1 MENVTHALYMA
12 AAFLMF
18 IGAFTYSLYMVNK
31 LNTTAKTLVY
41 RLDETNYYD
50 SLDLTSLLTS
60 AGENKAYKEVSAESI
75 IPTLYKYYKESYTVK
90 IVDTN
95 GNIIQLFDTTIEGKV
110 MTATSKLASQ
120 RTDEEKAL
128 ISLYGTPGVA
138 RYMYGAPWLGST
150 NKDAKERIDMFIA
163 GKSGYINNTF
173 VDYTNDHFPDEN
185 GNYRNLA
192 HYLEKDANGN
202 YIYKFKEIFSEY
214 TYEGD
219 TITSEDGDE
228 TLTGTKQTSSKI
240 VITYQLMN

>member
-1 MENVTHALYMA
+1 MENVTHALYLA

-18 IGAFTYSLYMVNK
+18 IGAFTYSLYLVNE

-41 RLDETNYYD
+41 NLDETNYYD
-50 SLDLTSLLTS
+50 SLDLTSLLS
-60 AGENKAYKEVSAESI
+60 SSGLSNSKAYKEVTAESI

-90 IVDTN
+90 ILDEHD
-95 GNIIQLFDTTIEGKV
+95 NIIQLFDTTIEGKV
-110 MTATSKLASQ
+110 MTATSKLSSQ

-163 GKSGYINNTF
+163 GKSGYINNTY
-173 VDYTNDHFPDEN
+173 VDYSETADLKRSLSAYSGRRFQ
-185 GNYRNLA
+185 
-192 HYLEKDANGN
+192 
-202 YIYKFKEIFSEY
+202 EIFSEY

-219 TITSEDGDE
+219 TITSDDGQE

-240 VITYQLMN
+240 VITYRLID